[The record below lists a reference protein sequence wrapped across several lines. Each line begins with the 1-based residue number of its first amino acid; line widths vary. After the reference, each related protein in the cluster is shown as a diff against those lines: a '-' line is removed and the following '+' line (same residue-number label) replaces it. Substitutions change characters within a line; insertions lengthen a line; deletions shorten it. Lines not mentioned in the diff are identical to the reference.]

1 VRYYDAVFLRNGK
14 AFYRAETRVPRVR
27 LPARIRFTPGR
38 YRWIVRPV
46 LGSGLNVQ
54 LGEPIV
60 DATFRV
66 GGD

>member
-1 VRYYDAVFLRNGK
+1 
-14 AFYRAETRVPRVR
+14 
-27 LPARIRFTPGR
+27 
-38 YRWIVRPV
+38 V